1 MFGATRP
8 EKQQH
13 AGGERLSG
21 HSVLSQDDLTDIPPQ
36 REVTL
41 YQRDLN

>member
-8 EKQQH
+8 EEQQH
-13 AGGERLSG
+13 AGGEKLSG
-21 HSVLSQDDLTDIPPQ
+21 HSVLSQDDLTDIPAQ
-36 REVTL
+36 REVKF